1 VVQLL
6 AFEGIS
12 PAMGGAAAAALDEW
26 LTKRSPDR
34 TEEVH
39 CAASYGSW
47 KGAGVGAGLQAHAGS
62 REAEQAGTMLFFTI
76 ALASRCSCL
85 SAGDFFATP
94 AAT

>member
-1 VVQLL
+1 
-6 AFEGIS
+6 
-12 PAMGGAAAAALDEW
+12 MGGAAAAALDEW
-26 LTKRSPDR
+26 LTKRSPDK

-39 CAASYGSW
+39 CAASYRSW
-47 KGAGVGAGLQAHAGS
+47 KGAGVGTQVQADAGS
-62 REAEQAGTMLFFTI
+62 GEAEQAGTMLFFTI